1 MGRAITIIGDQLFF
15 ERKKTRI
22 RFAASIFFR
31 TFRRPDFRTSQQNT
45 TFEIMLTLTT
55 HTLEKME
62 LLLKTAGYK
71 VRYEK
76 GNFKTGA
83 CLLQNSKIIV
93 INRFS
98 NLESKVLSIAELLR
112 ELEVDHNLLDDKQTA
127 FLQQLKQTK
136 LQL

>member
-1 MGRAITIIGDQLFF
+1 
-15 ERKKTRI
+15 
-22 RFAASIFFR
+22 
-31 TFRRPDFRTSQQNT
+31 
-45 TFEIMLTLTT
+45 MLTLTT
-55 HTLEKME
+55 HTLEKIE

-83 CLLQNSKIIV
+83 CMLQNSRIIV

-98 NLESKVLSIAELLR
+98 NLESKVLALADLLR
-112 ELEVDHNLLDDKQTA
+112 DMELDQSVLDDKQTA
-127 FLQQLKQTK
+127 FLHQLKQTK

>member
-1 MGRAITIIGDQLFF
+1 
-15 ERKKTRI
+15 
-22 RFAASIFFR
+22 
-31 TFRRPDFRTSQQNT
+31 
-45 TFEIMLTLTT
+45 MLTLTT
-55 HTLEKME
+55 HTLEKLE
-62 LLLKTAGYK
+62 LLLKTGGYK

-98 NLESKVLSIAELLR
+98 NLESKVLALAELLR
-112 ELEVDHNLLDDKQTA
+112 ELEMDNTLLDEKQTA

-136 LQL
+136 LQM

>member
-1 MGRAITIIGDQLFF
+1 
-15 ERKKTRI
+15 
-22 RFAASIFFR
+22 
-31 TFRRPDFRTSQQNT
+31 
-45 TFEIMLTLTT
+45 MLTLTT
-55 HTLEKME
+55 HTLEKIE
-62 LLLKTAGYK
+62 LLLKTAGYR

-76 GNFKTGA
+76 GNFKSGA

-98 NLESKVLSIAELLR
+98 NLESKVLALAELLR
-112 ELEVDHNLLDDKQTA
+112 ELEIDNTLLDEKQTA

>member
-1 MGRAITIIGDQLFF
+1 MFF
-15 ERKKTRI
+15 QGTKTMLK
-22 RFAASIFFR
+22 FVAVIFFQ
-31 TFRRPDFRTSQQNT
+31 TFRLSDFRTSQQNI
-45 TFEIMLTLTT
+45 TFEIMLTLTA

-98 NLESKVLSIAELLR
+98 NLESKVLAIADLLR
-112 ELEVDHNLLDDKQTA
+112 DLEVDHNLLDDKQTA